1 MKICTLIINPT
12 SGAEKAKEYEQKM
25 TQQLHVL
32 FDKVVVKKTKKAGDA
47 KEFSLEAAESGH
59 AAVFCMGGDGTV
71 NETVN
76 GLATANKPISF
87 GFIPLGTVNDLARA
101 LGIPLEPDAA
111 IEMLE
116 QAVLTDLDIGKINDL
131 YFVSNVAVG
140 TIPEAVH
147 EVSAEEKTKYGS
159 LAYFIQGGKALL
171 NQETH
176 EFQIMVDGESFTQ
189 KSPLIVIAL
198 SNSTASFESFMPQA
212 KVADGKLRMVIFKP
226 FRLTDSFKLLPQIMK
241 GEITES
247 DRIIYKSFNR
257 ATLSLID
264 GEGLTTNVD
273 GDKGPHFPLEVK
285 ILPSFLKVYAP
296 NSTSE
301 RGQ

>member
-1 MKICTLIINPT
+1 MKICTLIVNPT
-12 SGAEKAKEYEQKM
+12 SGAEKAKKYEQKM

-32 FDKVVVKKTKKAGDA
+32 FDQVVVRKTKKAGDA
-47 KEFSLEAAESGH
+47 KAFATQAAESGH
-59 AAVFCMGGDGTV
+59 DAVFCMGGDGTV

-76 GLATANKPISF
+76 GLAATNKPISF

-101 LGIPLEPDAA
+101 LGIPLEPEAA

-116 QAVLTDLDIGKINDL
+116 QAVLINLDIGKVNDV
-131 YFVSNVAVG
+131 YFVSNVAAG

-147 EVSAEEKTKYGS
+147 EVSIEEKTRYGS

-176 EFQIMVDGESFTQ
+176 AFQIMVDGETFTQ

-198 SNSTASFESFMPQA
+198 SNSVASFESFMPQA

-226 FRLTDSFKLLPQIMK
+226 FRLADSLKLLPQIIK

-247 DRIIYKSFNR
+247 DRIVYRTFNHAR
-257 ATLSLID
+257 LSLID
-264 GEGLTTNVD
+264 EEGLTTNVD
-273 GDKGPHFPLEVK
+273 GDRGPHFPLEVEV
-285 ILPSFLKVYAP
+285 LPSFLKVFAP
-296 NSTSE
+296 RGTSE
-301 RGQ
+301 SGQ